1 MSSLATLTY
10 KLEHLC
16 ERLENGETLDDD
28 FLQEFADAKLERAQK
43 LSAYNGAIEVMRRNA
58 AFYSERAEQLN
69 RRAKTCERLEKAIKE
84 RLCYQILQNP
94 DLPWVSSE
102 GDKFKAQ
109 KNQESLKVMKNLEKR
124 SFSNIFASQEDYS
137 DVDMGFLNIVQLVTL
152 NTDAVKQH
160 LKSGKELPW
169 AKLDSSGSHLRIY

>member
-1 MSSLATLTY
+1 MSTLATLTH
-10 KLEHLC
+10 KLEELC
-16 ERLENGETLDDD
+16 ERLENGEELGDDL
-28 FLQEFADAKLERAQK
+28 LQEFADAKLERAQK
-43 LSAYNGAIEVMRRNA
+43 LSAYSSVIEVIKRNA

-84 RLCYQILQNP
+84 RLCFQIVQNQ

-109 KNQESLKVMKNLEKR
+109 KNQESLKVFKNLEKR
-124 SFSNIFASQEDYS
+124 SYSNILASNDELKDI
-137 DVDMGFLNIVQLVTL
+137 DMSFLNVVQLVTL

-169 AKLDSSGSHLRIY
+169 AKLDSSGFHLRVY